1 MSDEPPPTIHA
12 TAVALDGRAVLLLGP
27 PGCGKSD
34 LALRLI
40 EAGWMLVAD
49 DRVVLTQ
56 RDGRL
61 FAAAPPALAGRIEA
75 RGLGLCRVGFLAEAE
90 VVLAAE
96 LVPPGTLE
104 RLPEPAVR
112 TFEGTAIP
120 LVRLTPLEGS
130 AVSKVRLALEG
141 AVER

>member
-1 MSDEPPPTIHA
+1 MTAPPTIHA

-27 PGCGKSD
+27 PGSGKSD

-40 EAGWMLVAD
+40 SAGWTLVAD
-49 DRVVLTQ
+49 DRVVLER

-61 FAAAPPALAGRIEA
+61 IASPPAALAGRIEA
-75 RGLGLCRVGFLAEAE
+75 RGLGICRVDFLASAE

-96 LVPPGTLE
+96 LVGQGEVE
-104 RLPEPAVR
+104 RLPKAVTR
-112 TFEGTAIP
+112 SFLGTAIP
-120 LVRLTPLEGS
+120 LVRLIAFEGS
-130 AVSKVRLALEG
+130 APAKLRLALEG